1 MHCII
6 PAHLLIG
13 NKDNKSSRSVCHA
26 LRQAESHR
34 LVVISVSQVQMI
46 LRGEKLFPIEPTPS
60 MYKNPRGGQY
70 QGDLLL
76 AIPALSTAM
85 PALSMAMPALS
96 PVVGHDDW
104 SLPALSPPA
113 LSTAMPALSPV
124 VGHDD
129 WSLPDLSPQ
138 ALSMAM
144 PALSPVVGHDDWS
157 LPALSPQAL
166 SMAMPALSMAMPALS
181 PVVGHDDWSLPALSL
196 TLDAAEENNMDVEV
210 VVPVESVATENDMEL
225 VPV

>member
-113 LSTAMPALSPV
+113 LS
-124 VGHDD
+124 
-129 WSLPDLSPQ
+129 
-138 ALSMAM
+138 MAM

-181 PVVGHDDWSLPALSL
+181 PVVGHDDWSLPALSPVVGLDGWSL